1 MFEGGQSLLPFL
13 HCSLDFLNLHNI
25 PGFEIGGYLDSL
37 LQSTSPLYFGL
48 IFLSFLIFVLGQWR
62 AESTR
67 KGDVN
72 FTQVDQNPLQQLR
85 MSGSTKPKDDKEC
98 LFSRV
103 KKARNKAIRE
113 TLEKDMTPEEKM
125 REKDATKDMLNRVY
139 NLMQENEEMFGS
151 TSIEELQSQMELYK
165 D

>member
-1 MFEGGQSLLPFL
+1 MFL
-13 HCSLDFLNLHNI
+13 
-25 PGFEIGGYLDSL
+25 GFEIGGYLDSL
-37 LQSTSPLYFGL
+37 LQSTSSLYFGL
-48 IFLSFLIFVLGQWR
+48 IFLSFLIFVVGQWR

-67 KGDVN
+67 NDDAN
-72 FTQVDQNPLQQLR
+72 LAQVDKNPIQQLR
-85 MSGSTKPKDDKEC
+85 MSGSTEPKVDKES

-113 TLEKDMTPEEKM
+113 TLEKDMSTEEKM
-125 REKDATKDMLNRVY
+125 REQDATNDMLNRVY

-151 TSIEELQSQMELYK
+151 PTIEELQSQMELYK